1 MNARTK
7 SKLSFIWSCIRS
19 LEARLV
25 YEKDPEQIELSKAM
39 IANLRAQYEQVKLG
53 A

>member
-1 MNARTK
+1 MNARAK
-7 SKLSFIWSCIRS
+7 SRLSFIWSCIRS

-25 YEKDPEQIELSKAM
+25 YEKNPAQIELCENQ
-39 IANLRAQYEQVKLG
+39 IANLRAEYDKVKAG

>member
-25 YEKDPEQIELSKAM
+25 YEKEPAQIELTQNR
-39 IANLRAQYEQVKLG
+39 IAILRAEYKQLKLG